1 MADIEGRD
9 LGSVNRDVQ
18 KVVNNFEIEDGDTVT
33 VVGDLE
39 VHQEVLLDLLVIFAI
54 SIFLVYIVMTIQF
67 NSLRQPFIILMI
79 ILLAVTGV
87 LIG

>member
-39 VHQEVLLDLLVIFAI
+39 VHQEVLLDLLVIFVI